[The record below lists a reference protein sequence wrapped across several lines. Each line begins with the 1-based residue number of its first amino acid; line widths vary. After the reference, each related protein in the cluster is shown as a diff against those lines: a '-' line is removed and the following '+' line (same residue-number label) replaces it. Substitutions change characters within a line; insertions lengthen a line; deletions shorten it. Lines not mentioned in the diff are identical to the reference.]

1 MLLAIKI
8 SVFVIIAGFHQFK
21 VISMNTV
28 RNHEDRQTVI
38 ITVFFY
44 YTFPAS
50 QSELSNDFI
59 FWDNLT
65 RLSTAVTF
73 SNLPQQ
79 DQDALPLSV
88 R

>member
-1 MLLAIKI
+1 
-8 SVFVIIAGFHQFK
+8 
-21 VISMNTV
+21 MNTAK
-28 RNHEDRQTVI
+28 NHEDRQTVI
-38 ITVFFY
+38 ITVFLY

-50 QSELSNDFI
+50 QSRLSNGFI

-79 DQDALPLSV
+79 VDQDALPLSV
-88 R
+88 RYGTSHSVQMAGGD